1 MPIEW
6 HEQYHDFQQYYRL
19 EDDGSL
25 TRATT
30 QDAEPVVNAA
40 KELHNSGAGSS
51 KDGSLKHVAS
61 IPLALYL
68 QWKDAGVDI
77 LKGEGTGFL
86 RRKLDDP
93 ELAHLRIWKGR
104 LGKYHE

>member
-6 HEQYHDFQQYYRL
+6 REQYAEFDQYYRL
-19 EDDGSL
+19 EDDGSF
-25 TRATT
+25 TRAVT
-30 QDAEPVVNAA
+30 QDAQPVVDLA
-40 KELHNSGAGSS
+40 KELHNSGAGSTQ
-51 KDGSLKHVAS
+51 DGSFKHVAS

-68 QWKDAGVDI
+68 QWKDQGIDI

-93 ELAHLRIWKGR
+93 DLAHLRIWKGR
-104 LGKYHE
+104 LGKHHE